1 MERAIERM
9 MEADLVH
16 FALED
21 IALKVTAIGNPSLV
35 SDICSSEVLYM
46 CMHWVCCVALLCRLY
61 GLACFFLPSASL
73 ISMYIQ
79 ISQ

>member
-46 CMHWVCCVALLCRLY
+46 YVCMHWVCCVALLY

-73 ISMYIQ
+73 ISMHVYT
-79 ISQ
+79 